1 MQEHPWHQ
9 FWTRSVDA
17 ATGVAGSAESMA
29 AWPVRWWHD
38 SYKASHD
45 WWVWWMTA
53 WAAGTQPAGTQPAG
67 DETPADE
74 PAAAGRDPA
83 WPARRADVQ
92 YVVEQ
97 PDTVASVPAP
107 PRKARTAKARG
118 PGEDRV

>member
-45 WWVWWMTA
+45 WWIWWMTA
-53 WAAGTQPAGTQPAG
+53 WTAGMRPAS
-67 DETPADE
+67 DENPADE
-74 PAAAGRDPA
+74 PAPADRDPA

-97 PDTVASVPAP
+97 PDTEVPVQAAA
-107 PRKARTAKARG
+107 RKARTAKARG